1 MISLGEQ
8 TPFWALSLAYWL
20 HMLATVV
27 WIGGLVTLVILV
39 LPVAKRLLEPDLF
52 AQFLEGLQ
60 RRLDPLGWLSLS
72 VLLVT
77 GLFQMSANPNYNG
90 LLSISNRWAASIL
103 IKHVLFLGMIA
114 VSAYMTW
121 GLFPAIR
128 RNALLKAKGVDAI
141 EGGKL
146 ERRESFLL
154 RLNLLLSVLI
164 LGLTALARA
173 S

>member
-1 MISLGEQ
+1 MISLGEI

-27 WIGGLVTLVILV
+27 WIGGLVSLVILV
-39 LPVAKRLLEPDLF
+39 LPAAKRVLEPEVF
-52 AQFLEGLQ
+52 AQFLEALQ

-72 VLLVT
+72 VLLAT
-77 GLFQMSANPNYNG
+77 GLIQMSANPNYDGFLNF
-90 LLSISNRWAASIL
+90 SNRWATSIL
-103 IKHVLFLGMIA
+103 IKHVLFIGMIA

-121 GLFPAIR
+121 GLFPALR
-128 RNALLKAKGVDAI
+128 RNALLKAKGGDTLD
-141 EGGKL
+141 GGKL

-154 RLNLLLSVLI
+154 RLNLILSILI

>member
-114 VSAYMTW
+114 VSA
-121 GLFPAIR
+121 
-128 RNALLKAKGVDAI
+128 
-141 EGGKL
+141 
-146 ERRESFLL
+146 
-154 RLNLLLSVLI
+154 
-164 LGLTALARA
+164 
-173 S
+173 

>member
-128 RNALLKAKGVDAI
+128 RNALLKAKGTDVK
-141 EGGKL
+141 EGGDL
-146 ERRESFLL
+146 ERREIFLL

>member
-121 GLFPAIR
+121 ALFPAIR
-128 RNALLKAKGVDAI
+128 RNALLKTKGVDAI

-146 ERRESFLL
+146 ERREIFLL

-164 LGLTALARA
+164 LGLTALAR
-173 S
+173 SS

>member
-1 MISLGEQ
+1 MSTLGEL
-8 TPFWALSLAYWL
+8 TPFWALSLTYWL

-27 WIGGLVTLVILV
+27 WIGGLVSLVIIV
-39 LPVAKRLLEPDLF
+39 LPVAKHTLEPELF
-52 AQFLEGLQ
+52 AQFLAGVQ

-77 GLFQMSANPNYNG
+77 GLFQMSASPNYLG
-90 LLSISNRWAASIL
+90 FLSISNRWATSIL
-103 IKHVLFLGMIA
+103 IKHILFLGMI
-114 VSAYMTW
+114 VLSAYMTW

-128 RNALLKAKGVDAI
+128 RNALLIAKGSDAK
-141 EGGKL
+141 EGGDL
-146 ERRESFLL
+146 ESREIFLL
-154 RLNLLLSVLI
+154 RLNLLFSVLI

>member
-60 RRLDPLGWLSLS
+60 RQLDPLGWLSLS

>member
-146 ERRESFLL
+146 ERREIFLL

-164 LGLTALARA
+164 LGLTALAR
-173 S
+173 SS

>member
-121 GLFPAIR
+121 ALFPAIR

-146 ERRESFLL
+146 ERREIFLL
-154 RLNLLLSVLI
+154 RLNLLLSALI
-164 LGLTALARA
+164 LGLTALAR
-173 S
+173 SS